1 VSISS
6 QIEETVIAAIRELG
20 EVTGEVSRDTRL
32 DTIDIDSL
40 DLVEIAQLMEDEYG
54 IEIRGEDVKRL
65 KTVGDVVDLA
75 ATRAG

>member
-1 VSISS
+1 
-6 QIEETVIAAIRELG
+6 
-20 EVTGEVSRDTRL
+20 
-32 DTIDIDSL
+32 
-40 DLVEIAQLMEDEYG
+40 VEIAQLMEDEYG